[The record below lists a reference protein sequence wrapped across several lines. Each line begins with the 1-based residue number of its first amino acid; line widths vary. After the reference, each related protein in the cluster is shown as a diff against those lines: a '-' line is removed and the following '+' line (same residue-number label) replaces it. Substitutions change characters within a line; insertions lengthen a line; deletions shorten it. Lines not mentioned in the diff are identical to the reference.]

1 MLRGDTRRPG
11 RRVRVSDTELDAQTP
26 RPDRQ
31 GARTR
36 LLDGMPVTERRI
48 EAAGISTPLLE
59 GGEGPPLML
68 LHGQGGFAPM
78 WGLVIPELAEG
89 HRVLA
94 PDLPGLGE
102 SQLTGGELDATRV
115 VAWLG
120 ELIEQTCDEPPT
132 VVGHSLGGTIAARLA
147 IERRDGVRQLVL
159 VDSGS
164 LGRFRPAPG
173 VIVALLRFSARPS
186 RSSHERFLS
195 RVFVDP
201 DRVRAAWGERWE
213 AFEDYHIDRAAD
225 SSVGAANRQL
235 LRRLGVRRIP
245 ADRLDEIAAPTSLIW
260 GREDPIMPFR
270 IAEEVAAQLDWPL
283 YPIDDCGHVPQAER
297 PQALLAALDALEGAP
312 ARPRRGG
319 SARRAELKETIRR
332 YRDAFP
338 DLNIVIEDMVSSGD
352 LVTTRWRASGT
363 HRGDLMGLGATNK
376 RSEVTGL
383 NLTRFLDG
391 KVTEEWSEWNE
402 ANMLRQLGALPE
414 RESTQERALLGLS
427 NLRTRVGGMLGGR

>member
-1 MLRGDTRRPG
+1 M
-11 RRVRVSDTELDAQTP
+11 SDTELDAQTP

-297 PQALLAALDALEGAP
+297 PQAFLEA
-312 ARPRRGG
+312 
-319 SARRAELKETIRR
+319 
-332 YRDAFP
+332 
-338 DLNIVIEDMVSSGD
+338 
-352 LVTTRWRASGT
+352 
-363 HRGDLMGLGATNK
+363 LGASMGN
-376 RSEVTGL
+376 
-383 NLTRFLDG
+383 N
-391 KVTEEWSEWNE
+391 
-402 ANMLRQLGALPE
+402 
-414 RESTQERALLGLS
+414 
-427 NLRTRVGGMLGGR
+427 